1 MFARRLVASASMTQ
15 RLEDVRKLSDRVICV
30 LGQNP
35 GSHTLQGTNTYL
47 IGTGKKRILLDTGE
61 GKDEYLPILNKVLEQ
76 ENIEIQEIICTHWHH
91 DHIGGIPQLTKENS
105 IPVSKFADPHDAEF
119 LPDYTFRHI
128 KDSAVF
134 ECEGATMVALFTP
147 GHSDDHLSFWF
158 PEENSLF
165 SGDCVLGEGTTAFQN
180 LSQYMKSLEI
190 LLEKQPTR
198 IYPGHGPVIEDGV
211 DRIKEYMKHR
221 IQREEQILEVISK
234 HKQSTGDNPSVSHIV
249 STLYPTIP
257 ASVVP
262 SAERNVQ
269 LHMDKLI
276 ADGRLTI

>member
-1 MFARRLVASASMTQ
+1 
-15 RLEDVRKLSDRVICV
+15 
-30 LGQNP
+30 
-35 GSHTLQGTNTYL
+35 
-47 IGTGKKRILLDTGE
+47 
-61 GKDEYLPILNKVLEQ
+61 
-76 ENIEIQEIICTHWHH
+76 
-91 DHIGGIPQLTKENS
+91 
-105 IPVSKFADPHDAEF
+105 
-119 LPDYTFRHI
+119 
-128 KDSAVF
+128 
-134 ECEGATMVALFTP
+134 
-147 GHSDDHLSFWF
+147 
-158 PEENSLF
+158 
-165 SGDCVLGEGTTAFQN
+165 
-180 LSQYMKSLEI
+180 MKSLEI